1 MREGSARQ
9 ISTRSIPRVLS
20 LAATVI
26 FLLPVVLLACGGSGI
41 SGANEERAERAER
54 AEREESAK
62 PTVSDQSSAP
72 GAAEVSEATETGAAT
87 EAVTRTRLHGVD
99 VSKFQGEIDWQAVK
113 ASGIVFA
120 FARAL
125 EGETIHDSSF
135 TTNWQGMKE
144 AGVVRGAYDFYV
156 AGDAPTKQVEVFA
169 GLVTLEPGDLVPMVD
184 IEGGSLGASAPPDLI
199 ADFHQYLELME
210 SHYGV
215 KPIIYTDPSFWNEQM
230 DDSFGDYPL
239 WVAEYGVDSPTPP
252 KGWDAWALWQHSDS
266 GSVPGIEGAVDLDL
280 FDGGLEELARY
291 RIPPPASED

>member
-1 MREGSARQ
+1 MG
-9 ISTRSIPRVLS
+9 L
-20 LAATVI
+20 ATVV
-26 FLLPVVLLACGGSGI
+26 FLLPVVSLACGGAGT
-41 SGANEERAERAER
+41 SGANRERA
-54 AEREESAK
+54 
-62 PTVSDQSSAP
+62 
-72 GAAEVSEATETGAAT
+72 GA
-87 EAVTRTRLHGVD
+87 RLDGID
-99 VSKFQGEIDWQAVK
+99 VSTFQGEIDWQAVK

-156 AGDAPTKQVEVFA
+156 AGDPPTKQAEVFA

-184 IEGGSLGASAPPDLI
+184 IESGSLGASAPPDLI
-199 ADFHQYLELME
+199 ANFHRYLELIE
-210 SHYGV
+210 SHYEV
-215 KPIIYTDPSFWNEQM
+215 KPIIYTDPSFWNEHM

-252 KGWDAWALWQHSDS
+252 KGWGTWALWQHSDS

-280 FDGGLEELARY
+280 FGGGLEELARY
-291 RIPPPASED
+291 RIQPPASED